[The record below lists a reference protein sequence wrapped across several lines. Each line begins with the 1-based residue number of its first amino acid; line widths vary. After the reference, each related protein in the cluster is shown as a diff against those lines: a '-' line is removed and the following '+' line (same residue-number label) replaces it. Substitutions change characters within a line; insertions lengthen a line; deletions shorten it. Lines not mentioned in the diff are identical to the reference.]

1 MSTAAHIDPEL
12 KQWLLDEKRVV
23 RALRK
28 GALTEIARCE
38 RAAAK
43 RGWAAEQALAYTKAA
58 LADYFDAEL
67 AARNVSA

>member
-1 MSTAAHIDPEL
+1 VSTVAHIDPEL

-23 RALRK
+23 RALRN
-28 GALTEIARCE
+28 GALTEMARCE

-43 RGWAAEQALAYTKAA
+43 RGWTADQALSYTKAA

-67 AARNVSA
+67 KMRKVSS